1 MSRRIRILFFALDDP
16 VSPPPAFPAS
26 SLISAVC
33 VMLLLLLI
41 GLLFFI
47 FTLRKRHRTQNPA
60 LSPSQSA
67 QGSSNSHAVLLPVCD
82 HEKIK
87 DSRRLSD
94 SSTVDSAAQLPSNPS
109 DPPQTDYDN
118 VQLPTNPCDSSHPLY
133 ATQTPSVSP
142 DQSIYS
148 TAQLPTVLSDSSAG
162 DTQLSSGK
170 SAEGPTRAALTFSKT
185 AASSTDAATAGA
197 FKKEEDP
204 CDHTTVNH
212 GMWLA

>member
-1 MSRRIRILFFALDDP
+1 MAEEERPCNIVQSSP
-16 VSPPPAFPAS
+16 V
-26 SLISAVC
+26 
-33 VMLLLLLI
+33 
-41 GLLFFI
+41 
-47 FTLRKRHRTQNPA
+47 KD
-60 LSPSQSA
+60 
-67 QGSSNSHAVLLPVCD
+67 VLLPVCD

-109 DPPQTDYDN
+109 DPPQTDNDN
-118 VQLPTNPCDSSHPLY
+118 AQLPTNPCDSSHPLY

-142 DQSIYS
+142 DQSIFS

-170 SAEGPTRAALTFSKT
+170 SSEGPTHAALTFSKT
-185 AASSTDAATAGA
+185 AASCADAATAGA

-204 CDHTTVNH
+204 CDHATVNH

>member
-1 MSRRIRILFFALDDP
+1 MLEDSSTSVDLNVQKDLPFEKSISVIGRAGGDP
-16 VSPPPAFPAS
+16 P
-26 SLISAVC
+26 
-33 VMLLLLLI
+33 
-41 GLLFFI
+41 
-47 FTLRKRHRTQNPA
+47 

-67 QGSSNSHAVLLPVCD
+67 QGSSNSQAVLLPVCD

-87 DSRRLSD
+87 DGRRLSD
-94 SSTVDSAAQLPSNPS
+94 SSTVDSTAQLPTNPS
-109 DPPQTDYDN
+109 DPPQTDNDN

-170 SAEGPTRAALTFSKT
+170 SAEGPTHAALTFSKT
-185 AASSTDAATAGA
+185 AASSADAATAGA
-197 FKKEEDP
+197 FKKEEDS
-204 CDHTTVNH
+204 CDPTLRSIM
-212 GMWLA
+212 GCG